1 MLKTLLHV
9 NEDLDSSI
17 ALRYTAYLHKF
28 VPLSLY
34 ISHVERADEK
44 ERVGTGWI
52 RPTWEDSVASNGK
65 RLIERLLRT
74 ENIDCP
80 LAGRPTV
87 FVGDRDKEVSYEL
100 RNGLYDL
107 FIEGC
112 PNSPDPDQ
120 FYELV
125 SSPLYI
131 NASCPMLVVKNIS
144 INKKCALLCADNVNP
159 KVLVEKSMAI
169 LGDSTFTF
177 DVIHFKINEN
187 KEFLTLANEDGGSC
201 LRETESLLAK
211 HGKSVNKALVLSG
224 SPEQAG
230 DYLKNYTLVA
240 STLPTRKS
248 ITMDILAHSPASV
261 LMVH

>member
-9 NEDLDSSI
+9 NEDLASSI

-34 ISHVERADEK
+34 ISHVEIADKK
-44 ERVGTGWI
+44 EQVGTGWV
-52 RPTWEDSVASNGK
+52 RHTWEDGVASNGK
-65 RLIERLLRT
+65 RLIERMLRT

-87 FVGDRDKEVSYEL
+87 FVGDKDKEVAYEL

-120 FYELV
+120 FHELI
-125 SSPLYI
+125 SSPLYK
-131 NASCPMLVVKNIS
+131 AAPCPMLVVKNLS
-144 INKKCALLCADNVNP
+144 INKKCAFLCADSVEA

-169 LGDSTFTF
+169 LADSTFDF
-177 DVIHFKINEN
+177 DLVHFKINEN
-187 KEFLTLANEDGGSC
+187 EELVTLANEDGDGC
-201 LRETESLLAK
+201 LPEAEALLTR
-211 HGKSVNKALVLSG
+211 HGKSVDKALVLSG
-224 SPEQAG
+224 TAEQAG
-230 DYLKNYTLVA
+230 DYLKEYALVV
-240 STLPTRKS
+240 SILPTGKGMP
-248 ITMDILAHSPASV
+248 MDILAHCPASV